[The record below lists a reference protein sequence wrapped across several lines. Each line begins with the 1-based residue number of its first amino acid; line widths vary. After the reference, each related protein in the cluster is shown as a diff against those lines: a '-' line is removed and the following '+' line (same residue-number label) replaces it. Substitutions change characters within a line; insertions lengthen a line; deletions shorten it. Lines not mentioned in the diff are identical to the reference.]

1 MSFKNFRVQIIL
13 RIILL
18 FVSLYGLTYYL
29 FIEVNEIRV
38 FFLALASLLFLLW
51 IFSYINKSNKDV
63 KNLLQA
69 IIHNDFTVKY
79 NSTRKG
85 SSFDEMYAA
94 LNKVNDK
101 FVESTQQ
108 DAAEYQYISSI
119 NQLQIGI
126 LAFDDLERVQLV
138 NAAFKRLLDIKEIV
152 SLNLLKKDFSELY
165 DAIWSIS
172 SKDTEIVKLNLKGRV
187 YRLSLSATEFKLR
200 RKPFKIISFQDIHAE
215 LDQNEM
221 QAWQKLIRVL
231 THEIMN
237 SVALLPLCQGHSRV

>member
-108 DAAEYQYISSI
+108 DAAEYQYISTLI

-126 LAFDDLERVQLV
+126 LAFDDLE
-138 NAAFKRLLDIKEIV
+138 
-152 SLNLLKKDFSELY
+152 
-165 DAIWSIS
+165 
-172 SKDTEIVKLNLKGRV
+172 
-187 YRLSLSATEFKLR
+187 
-200 RKPFKIISFQDIHAE
+200 
-215 LDQNEM
+215 
-221 QAWQKLIRVL
+221 
-231 THEIMN
+231 
-237 SVALLPLCQGHSRV
+237 